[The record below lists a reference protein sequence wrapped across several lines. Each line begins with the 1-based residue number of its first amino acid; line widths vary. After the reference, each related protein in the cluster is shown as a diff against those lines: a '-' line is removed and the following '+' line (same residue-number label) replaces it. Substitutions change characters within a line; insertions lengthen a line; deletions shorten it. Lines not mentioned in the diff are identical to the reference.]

1 MSVFSPAI
9 NNIKQLNI
17 LHVDTLNDLT
27 MKDEVFCLGYD
38 LNKMSRIT
46 NPYLNMISSFNDS
59 SFMKQAVLQ
68 NLRLSKHYMS
78 ANSYRQF

>member
-9 NNIKQLNI
+9 NNIRQLNI

-68 NLRLSKHYMS
+68 NLRSSKHFIDKYVCK
-78 ANSYRQF
+78 